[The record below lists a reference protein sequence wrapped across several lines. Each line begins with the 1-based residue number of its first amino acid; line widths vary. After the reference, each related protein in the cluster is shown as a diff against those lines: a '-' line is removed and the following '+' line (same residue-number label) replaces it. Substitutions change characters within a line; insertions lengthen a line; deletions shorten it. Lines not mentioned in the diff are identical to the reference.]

1 MIPLILALVTGLVA
15 VYFYFN
21 TTEEMLKIASA
32 FVAVVC
38 FVSGLW
44 FAPLL
49 VKLLVVVTPFVGQ
62 KLQQS

>member
-1 MIPLILALVTGLVA
+1 MIPLILALLAGLVA

-21 TTEEMLKIASA
+21 TKEEMLRIAAA

-38 FVSGLW
+38 ILSGLW

-49 VKLLVVVTPFVGQ
+49 VKVLVVVTPFIGE
-62 KLQQS
+62 KLQ

>member
-1 MIPLILALVTGLVA
+1 MIPLILALLAGLVA

-21 TTEEMLKIASA
+21 TKEEMLRIAAA

-38 FVSGLW
+38 ILSGLW

-49 VKLLVVVTPFVGQ
+49 VKVLVVLTPLIGQ
-62 KLQQS
+62 KLQ

>member
-1 MIPLILALVTGLVA
+1 MIPIILALLAGLVA

-21 TTEEMLKIASA
+21 TKEEMLRIAAA

-38 FVSGLW
+38 ILSGLW

-49 VKLLVVVTPFVGQ
+49 VKVLVVLTPLIGQ
-62 KLQQS
+62 KLQ